1 MSRQYSTWKDDAY
14 FSARPVQQG
23 NSGKLYMIELLNI
36 DNFLPSEGDE
46 KLLQFSSNIFGE
58 IKKTRQDQESFVI
71 NFGQNFDRY
80 PQIFV
85 SGGEIGHSSVSPPS
99 SEIFLIFPNCKIPKY
114 QVLFYLWQIKLVLK
128 FSKAPKC
135 YEEYCYY
142 STTRYATQKMKFS
155 IKDFF
160 KKCVKNSYVSLM
172 KISSQISSIMNVS
185 KGNS

>member
-1 MSRQYSTWKDDAY
+1 MKSCYS
-14 FSARPVQQG
+14 
-23 NSGKLYMIELLNI
+23 
-36 DNFLPSEGDE
+36 FL
-46 KLLQFSSNIFGE
+46 QNIFGE
-58 IKKTRQDQESFVI
+58 VKKTRQDQESFVI

-85 SGGEIGHSSVSPPS
+85 SGGEIEHSSVSPPS

-114 QVLFYLWQIKLVLK
+114 QVLFYLWEIKLVLK
-128 FSKAPKC
+128 YKAPKC

-160 KKCVKNSYVSLM
+160 KKCDKEQLCIFDEDIVANFFHHEC
-172 KISSQISSIMNVS
+172 Q
-185 KGNS
+185 